1 MKPLPRPVREVLDEP
16 ASPASVMRVWAR
28 VQVKRRAPTPVV
40 RPWLVGVAAVAAVAM
55 VVVTRPRVTVASM
68 AGAEAVPVTKSIIAA
83 SETKKTEAV
92 VAAPVDVVEVL
103 SPPRVGPWLQGRHSL
118 ATFSRPLGA
127 KADAV
132 PADVVG
138 ALLESAEDA
147 WRAGQPARVVAILGE
162 VSEHHAN
169 DPRASEALF
178 FLGLVQL
185 DALKHPRLAKAS
197 FQRALELSPPEDLVA
212 PLWEAYQRSMDSE
225 GAASD

>member
-28 VQVKRRAPTPVV
+28 VQVKRRAPTPLV
-40 RPWLVGVAAVAAVAM
+40 RPWLVGVAAVAAVVM
-55 VVVTRPRVTVASM
+55 VVVTRPRATVGSV
-68 AGAEAVPVTKSIIAA
+68 GEAVPVTKSMVAA
-83 SETKKTEAV
+83 SEPKKTEPVAPPV
-92 VAAPVDVVEVL
+92 VAEVL
-103 SPPRVGPWLQGRHSL
+103 PPPRVGPWLQGRHSL

-138 ALLESAEDA
+138 ELLESAEDA

-185 DALKHPRLAKAS
+185 DVQKHPRLAKAS
-197 FQRALELSPPEDLVA
+197 FQRALELNPPTDLVV
-212 PLWEAYQRSMDSE
+212 PLWEAYQRSMADE
-225 GAASD
+225 APE

>member
-1 MKPLPRPVREVLDEP
+1 MKPLPRPVREVLNEP
-16 ASPASVMRVWAR
+16 ATPASVMRVWAR

-55 VVVTRPRVTVASM
+55 VVVMRPRAMDMSGSEALSSTVAVK
-68 AGAEAVPVTKSIIAA
+68 AFAA
-83 SETKKTEAV
+83 SETKKTEPV
-92 VAAPVDVVEVL
+92 VAAPIVAEVQA
-103 SPPRVGPWLQGRHSL
+103 PPRVGPWLQGRHSL
-118 ATFSRPLGA
+118 ATFSRPLGV

-132 PADVVG
+132 PADLVG
-138 ALLESAEDA
+138 SLLESAEDA

-197 FQRALELSPPEDLVA
+197 FQRALELNPPTDLVV
-212 PLWEAYQRSMDSE
+212 PLWEAYQRSMADE
-225 GAASD
+225 ATE

>member
-40 RPWLVGVAAVAAVAM
+40 RPWLVGVAVVAAIAM
-55 VVVTRPRVTVASM
+55 VVVTRARPAVGSVA
-68 AGAEAVPVTKSIIAA
+68 EPVPVTRSIIAA
-83 SETKKTEAV
+83 SETKKTETVAPPV
-92 VAAPVDVVEVL
+92 VAEVQA
-103 SPPRVGPWLQGRHSL
+103 PRVGPWLQGRHSL
-118 ATFSRPLGA
+118 ATFSRPLSA

-132 PADVVG
+132 PADLVG

-197 FQRALELSPPEDLVA
+197 FQRALELSPPEDLIA
-212 PLWEAYQRSMDSE
+212 PLWEAYQRSMADE
-225 GAASD
+225 APE

>member
-16 ASPASVMRVWAR
+16 VSPASVMRVWAR
-28 VQVKRRAPTPVV
+28 VQVKRRAPTPVA

-55 VVVTRPRVTVASM
+55 VVVARPRAAVNVMSS
-68 AGAEAVPVTKSIIAA
+68 GVESVVPVTKSIIAA
-83 SETKKTEAV
+83 SEAKKTESVAPPSV
-92 VAAPVDVVEVL
+92 VAEVQAP
-103 SPPRVGPWLQGRHSL
+103 SRVGPWLQGRHSL
-118 ATFSRPLGA
+118 ATFSRPVGV

-132 PADVVG
+132 PADLVG

-147 WRAGQPARVVAILGE
+147 WRAGQPSRVAAILGE

-178 FLGLVQL
+178 LLGLVQL

-197 FQRALELSPPEDLVA
+197 FQRALELNPPTDLVV
-212 PLWEAYQRSMDSE
+212 PLWEAYQRSM
-225 GAASD
+225 GAEDP